1 MRRNVSHSPSLA
13 LFLSSLWNCSRF
25 MSSRS
30 SAIQIFQPLLL
41 ASATGSQSDEA
52 QKETDIE
59 MEGNNFSRGTAVAV
73 HGSDIDEL

>member
-1 MRRNVSHSPSLA
+1 
-13 LFLSSLWNCSRF
+13 

-41 ASATGSQSDEA
+41 ASAVSSQPDEA

-59 MEGNNFSRGTAVAV
+59 MEGNNFPRRGGDGA